1 MKDILFALL
10 TFGVLFVC
18 FALVQFLLEAKQTL
32 REVGR
37 AAARATSLMEKTEC
51 QIDKT
56 DSVVTNL
63 SETVNLYDQV
73 AKMPANWILG
83 LGSYLKSA
91 MFR

>member
-18 FALVQFLLEAKQTL
+18 FALVQFLIEAKQTL

-37 AAARATSLMEKTEC
+37 AAFRAASLMEKTEH

-56 DSVVTNL
+56 DSVVT
-63 SETVNLYDQV
+63 SVAETVNLYDQV

-83 LGSYLKSA
+83 LGAYLKSVLS
-91 MFR
+91 R

>member
-18 FALVQFLLEAKQTL
+18 FALVQFLIEAKQTL

-37 AAARATSLMEKTEC
+37 AAFRAASLMEKTEH

-56 DSVVTNL
+56 DSVVT
-63 SETVNLYDQV
+63 SVAETVNLYDQV

-83 LGSYLKSA
+83 LGSYLKSVLS
-91 MFR
+91 R